1 MNKFYKKYLN
11 LYFGVIIPIV
21 ILNLGSFVIFV
32 ANPKLFYFRPWEYF
46 DEVGYQFK
54 AYDASWAG
62 KETPDLSRNNF
73 FYYQDAHVTKLTVD
87 RDGFRTNYKK
97 ARQYPILVSGDSTI
111 FGSGLSDTE
120 TLPWK
125 LSEMLDIPVFN
136 GGRSSLFNT
145 LKRKELSNVAIVI
158 DCRKER
164 LIKGDVF
171 DDYGYKKG
179 DDYSPLMKKNK
190 GIKDIIKVIPGKR
203 YWATAIF
210 FRTIKRIKND
220 LVIYLTGKE
229 EKIRLRHFTMTE
241 KNLDDAVRSIV
252 KRKEEL
258 TDLGKRYIFV
268 AIPEKQTVY
277 EDRVDKFTRNYI
289 TTLTRRLLDN
299 GVETINLLDAFS
311 ENRDKPLFH
320 PYDTHWNSKGTA
332 IAAREI
338 ARYLDRSK
346 RTIRNCT

>member
-1 MNKFYKKYLN
+1 MKTFYKKYLN

-62 KETPDLSRNNF
+62 KETGDTSRRNF
-73 FYYQDAHVTKLTVD
+73 FYYQDSHVTKVTVD
-87 RDGFRTNYKK
+87 RDGFRTNYRK
-97 ARQYPILVSGDSTI
+97 ARQYPILVSGDSAI
-111 FGSGLSDTE
+111 FGSGLSDNE

-125 LSEMLDIPVFN
+125 LSELLDISVFN

-145 LKRKELSNVAIVI
+145 LKREELSNVEIVI
-158 DCRKER
+158 DCRKAR
-164 LIKGDVF
+164 LIKEGVF

-179 DDYSPLMKKNK
+179 DDYSPLMKKDK
-190 GIKDIIKVIPGKR
+190 SIKDIIKVIPGKR
-203 YWATAIF
+203 YWATSII
-210 FRTIKRIKND
+210 FRTIERIKND
-220 LVIYLTGKE
+220 LVVYLSGKE
-229 EKIRLRHFTMTE
+229 DQIRMRNFIMTE
-241 KNLDDAVRSIV
+241 KNLDDAVHSIV

-277 EDRVDKFTRNYI
+277 EGRVDKFTKNYI

-299 GVETINLLDAFS
+299 GVETLNLLDAFS
-311 ENRDKPLFH
+311 ENRDAPLFY

-338 ARYLDRSK
+338 AHYLNCSK
-346 RTIRNCT
+346 RTIKNRT